1 MLNRKYEGIVTII
14 SIGFN
19 ILMSAI
25 ICADFKDGF
34 EFNFPFFI
42 IFSITLTFVSNAIK
56 NFFYGREFQVYLSTV
71 KATDSPASRIVGV
84 IFAIFF
90 YLFFLYM
97 GFFGEL

>member
-25 ICADFKDGF
+25 ISTSFKDGF
-34 EFNFPFFI
+34 EFDWYFFLL
-42 IFSITLTFVSNAIK
+42 FAVVLTFVSNAIK
-56 NFFYGREFQVYLSTV
+56 NYFYGREFQVYLSTV
-71 KATDSPASRIVGV
+71 KASDSQASRIVGV

-90 YLFFLYM
+90 YLFFLYI
-97 GFFGEL
+97 GFFGE